1 MINDLSLCFDF
12 DNFAAA
18 FELFASSILLP
29 LCTEYVVR

>member
-18 FELFASSILLP
+18 FLAYYSRYARSM
-29 LCTEYVVR
+29 